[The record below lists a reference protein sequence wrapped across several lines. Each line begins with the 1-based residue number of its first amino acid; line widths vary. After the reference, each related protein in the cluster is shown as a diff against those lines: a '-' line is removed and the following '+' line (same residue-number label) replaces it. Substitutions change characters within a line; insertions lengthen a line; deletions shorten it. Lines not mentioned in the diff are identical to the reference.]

1 MFQNIWQLRE
11 RIAEALLRNGFV
23 YKYDVSLP
31 HDQFYEIIPLLKEKL
46 KGTDAEIVSG
56 YGHLGK
62 PSARLLPFL
71 SLYCKAIYCP
81 FNRSIFQI
89 THVITNLPLLKS
101 PFCTNIVVICKKKL
115 I

>member
-31 HDQFYEIIPLLKEKL
+31 HDKFYEIIPVLKEKL
-46 KGTDAEIVSG
+46 KGSDAEIVSG

-62 PSARLLPFL
+62 PMQNYFSSSYRKNYLLFL
-71 SLYCKAIYCP
+71 
-81 FNRSIFQI
+81 
-89 THVITNLPLLKS
+89 
-101 PFCTNIVVICKKKL
+101 
-115 I
+115 

>member
-1 MFQNIWQLRE
+1 MRE

-31 HDQFYEIIPLLKEKL
+31 HDKFYEIIPLLKEKL

-62 PSARLLPFL
+62 SSVRLL
-71 SLYCKAIYCP
+71 LYSFFVLKMISTVP
-81 FNRSIFQI
+81 WSMFQM
-89 THVITNLPLLKS
+89 THVIYY
-101 PFCTNIVVICKKKL
+101 C
-115 I
+115 

>member
-62 PSARLLPFL
+62 PSARLLPY
-71 SLYCKAIYCP
+71 SL
-81 FNRSIFQI
+81 FVF
-89 THVITNLPLLKS
+89 
-101 PFCTNIVVICKKKL
+101 
-115 I
+115 